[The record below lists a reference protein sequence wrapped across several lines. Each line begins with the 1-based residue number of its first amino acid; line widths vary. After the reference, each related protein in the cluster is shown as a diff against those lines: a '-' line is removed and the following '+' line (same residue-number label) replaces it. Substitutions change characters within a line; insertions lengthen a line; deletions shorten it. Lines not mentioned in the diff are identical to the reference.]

1 MNQQSY
7 QSSSGPPAD
16 PLTVMAASL
25 EPKRA
30 VSYIRVSTRGQAERG
45 GAEEGFSIPAQRE
58 ANKRKAASLGA
69 LIVKEFVDRGE
80 SARSANRPEL
90 QKMLRYLRE
99 TPEIDFC
106 IVHKLDRLARNRAD
120 DVEINK
126 AFDEAGVRLI
136 STSENIDQTP
146 GGMLLHGIMSSIAEF
161 YSRNLANE
169 AIKGMRQKARSG
181 GTTSKA
187 PLGYRNIRTRDEQGR
202 EVRTVELDP
211 ERAPLMR
218 LAFSE
223 YATGRWTVRQ
233 LAEHLSG
240 LGLDVPATPSKA
252 ARPLSA
258 NRLQNLLRHPYY
270 RGVVTFQGVEYPG
283 NHEALVDAETW
294 QTVQTI
300 LTSHRNGE
308 RQRLHNHYLKS
319 TAVCGHCGSRLMV
332 QNAKSRA
339 GLIYPYLVCSRR
351 HRLHDCDFHA
361 VLIDQVEQRVADLY
375 CSLALS
381 PQDRQQIQAY
391 LDQELKR
398 IQADSQKN
406 IRALR
411 IQRTQ
416 LEDQRRSLLQAHY
429 AGAIPLDLLKEEQDR
444 ISRQLTDIERT
455 LKGYEADATLVR
467 AHLDQ
472 ALDLLED
479 CHRMYT
485 AAPDHLKKLLNQVF
499 FSRVLVNPERDEHDS
514 VIFPPD
520 VLNTTA
526 TQPPTAPDAADDP
539 DPAHDTAPAA
549 IMTKLPLTKDA
560 ANTTSALGLLN
571 PLFDQLASPAL
582 RAAAQQTPT
591 DQGASMSDR
600 PSPGTDQDAP
610 GIGQQ
615 EPGAD
620 HETKITGMRA
630 PDPGRET
637 WDEADQETSA
647 TDHNMWDASQ
657 QALGTDRETC
667 LADQGPDPEHRPHG
681 PSSGNGQSPQRKA
694 PALKGRCLQTPD
706 TDPNHALHDE
716 GLSRGVVVPPT
727 GLEPATI
734 GLEGRCSIH

>member
-7 QSSSGPPAD
+7 QSSSGLPAD
-16 PLTVMAASL
+16 PLSVMAASL

-126 AFDEAGVRLI
+126 IFDQTGVRLI

-169 AIKGMRQKARSG
+169 AIKGMRQKAQNG

-187 PLGYRNIRTRDEQGR
+187 PLGYRNIRARDDHGR
-202 EVRTVELDP
+202 EIRTVELDP

-339 GLIYPYLVCSRR
+339 GLIYPYLVCTRR
-351 HRLHDCDFHA
+351 HRLHTCDFSA
-361 VLIDQVEQRVADLY
+361 VLIDQVEQRVAELY
-375 CSLALS
+375 RSLVLS
-381 PQDRQQIQAY
+381 PQDRQLIQVYLDEELDHIQAS
-391 LDQELKR
+391 
-398 IQADSQKN
+398 SQKN

-411 IQRTQ
+411 VRRTQ

-429 AGAIPLDLLKEEQDR
+429 AGAVPLELLKEEQDR
-444 ISRQLTDIERT
+444 ISRELHTIQCQFD
-455 LKGYEADATLVR
+455 GYQANTAQVR
-467 AHLDQ
+467 QHLQQ

-479 CHRMYT
+479 CHRMYI

-499 FSRVLVNPERDEHDS
+499 FSRILINPKTDHRGN

-520 VLNTTA
+520 RLNPTA
-526 TQPPTAPDAADDP
+526 TQPPTAPGAADDP

-549 IMTKLPLTKDA
+549 IMTKLPLAKDTA
-560 ANTTSALGLLN
+560 VATSALGLLT

-582 RAAAQQTPT
+582 RSAAQHAHATAQQTPT
-591 DQGASMSDR
+591 DQGAPISDR

-615 EPGAD
+615 ESGIG
-620 HETKITGMRA
+620 HETKITSLQA
-630 PDPGRET
+630 PGTDRET
-637 WDEADQETSA
+637 PATDSDMWEAD
-647 TDHNMWDASQ
+647 
-657 QALGTDRETC
+657 TDRETC

-694 PALKGRCLQTPD
+694 PAPKGRCLQTPD

-716 GLSRGVVVPPT
+716 GLSRGVVVPPV
-727 GLEPATI
+727 GLEPTTF
-734 GLEGRCSIH
+734 GLKVRSSNRLS

>member
-7 QSSSGPPAD
+7 QSSSGLPAD
-16 PLTVMAASL
+16 PLSVMAASL

-30 VSYIRVSTRGQAERG
+30 VSYIRVSTRGQAERD

-126 AFDEAGVRLI
+126 IFDQTGVRLI

-339 GLIYPYLVCSRR
+339 GLIYPYLVCTRR
-351 HRLHDCDFHA
+351 HRLHTCDFSA
-361 VLIDQVEQRVADLY
+361 VLIDQVEQRVAELY
-375 CSLALS
+375 RSLVLS
-381 PQDRQQIQAY
+381 PQDRQLIQVYPDEELDHIQAN
-391 LDQELKR
+391 
-398 IQADSQKN
+398 SQKN

-411 IQRTQ
+411 VRRTQ

-429 AGAIPLDLLKEEQDR
+429 AGAVPLELLKEEQDR
-444 ISRQLTDIERT
+444 ISRELHTIQCQFD
-455 LKGYEADATLVR
+455 GYQANTAQVR
-467 AHLDQ
+467 QHLQQ

-479 CHRMYT
+479 CHRMYI

-499 FSRVLVNPERDEHDS
+499 FSRILINPKTDHRGN

-520 VLNTTA
+520 RLNPTA

-539 DPAHDTAPAA
+539 DPAHATDSAA
-549 IMTKLPLTKDA
+549 IMTKLPLAKDTA
-560 ANTTSALGLLN
+560 VATSALGLLT

-582 RAAAQQTPT
+582 RSAAQHAHATAQQTPT
-591 DQGASMSDR
+591 DQGAPISDR

-615 EPGAD
+615 ESGIG
-620 HETKITGMRA
+620 HETKIT
-630 PDPGRET
+630 
-637 WDEADQETSA
+637 SL
-647 TDHNMWDASQ
+647 
-657 QALGTDRETC
+657 QALGTDRETPATDSDMWEADTDRETC

-716 GLSRGVVVPPT
+716 GLSRGVVVPPV
-727 GLEPATI
+727 GLEPTTF
-734 GLEGRCSIH
+734 GLKVRSSNRLS

>member
-7 QSSSGPPAD
+7 QSSSGLPAD
-16 PLTVMAASL
+16 PLSVMAASL

-30 VSYIRVSTRGQAERG
+30 VSYIRVSTRGQAERD

-126 AFDEAGVRLI
+126 IFDQTGVRLI

-169 AIKGMRQKARSG
+169 AIKGMRQKAQNG

-187 PLGYRNIRTRDEQGR
+187 PLGYRNIRARDDHGR
-202 EVRTVELDP
+202 EIRTVELDP

-339 GLIYPYLVCSRR
+339 GLIYPYLVCTRR
-351 HRLHDCDFHA
+351 HRLHTCDFSA
-361 VLIDQVEQRVADLY
+361 VLIDQVEQRVAELY
-375 CSLALS
+375 RSLVLS
-381 PQDRQQIQAY
+381 PQDRQLIQVYPDEELDHIQAN
-391 LDQELKR
+391 
-398 IQADSQKN
+398 SQKN

-411 IQRTQ
+411 VRRTQ

-429 AGAIPLDLLKEEQDR
+429 AGAVPLELLKEEQDR
-444 ISRQLTDIERT
+444 ISRELHTIQCQFD
-455 LKGYEADATLVR
+455 GYQANTAQVR
-467 AHLDQ
+467 QHLQQ

-479 CHRMYT
+479 CHRMYI

-499 FSRVLVNPERDEHDS
+499 FSRILINPKTDHRGN

-520 VLNTTA
+520 RLNPTA

-539 DPAHDTAPAA
+539 DPAHATDSAA
-549 IMTKLPLTKDA
+549 IMTKLPLAKDTA
-560 ANTTSALGLLN
+560 VATSALGLLT

-582 RAAAQQTPT
+582 RSAAQHAHATAQQTPT
-591 DQGASMSDR
+591 DQGAPISDR

-615 EPGAD
+615 ESGIG
-620 HETKITGMRA
+620 HETKIT
-630 PDPGRET
+630 
-637 WDEADQETSA
+637 SL
-647 TDHNMWDASQ
+647 
-657 QALGTDRETC
+657 QALGTDRETPATDSDMWEADTDRETC

-716 GLSRGVVVPPT
+716 GLSRGVVVPPV
-727 GLEPATI
+727 GLEPTTF
-734 GLEGRCSIH
+734 GLKGRCSIH

>member
-7 QSSSGPPAD
+7 QSSSGLPAD
-16 PLTVMAASL
+16 PLSVMAASL

-30 VSYIRVSTRGQAERG
+30 VSYIRVSTRGQAERD

-126 AFDEAGVRLI
+126 IFDQTGVRLI

-169 AIKGMRQKARSG
+169 AIKGMRQKAQNG

-187 PLGYRNIRTRDEQGR
+187 PLGYRNIRARDDHGR
-202 EVRTVELDP
+202 EIRTVELDP

-339 GLIYPYLVCSRR
+339 GLIYPYLVCTRR
-351 HRLHDCDFHA
+351 HRLHTCDFSA
-361 VLIDQVEQRVADLY
+361 VLIDQVEQRVAELY
-375 CSLALS
+375 RSLVLS
-381 PQDRQQIQAY
+381 PQDRQLIQVYPDEELDHIQAN
-391 LDQELKR
+391 
-398 IQADSQKN
+398 SQKN

-411 IQRTQ
+411 VRRTQ

-429 AGAIPLDLLKEEQDR
+429 AGAVPLELLKEEQDR
-444 ISRQLTDIERT
+444 ISRELHTIQCQFD
-455 LKGYEADATLVR
+455 GYQANTAQVR
-467 AHLDQ
+467 QHLQQ

-479 CHRMYT
+479 CHRMYI

-499 FSRVLVNPERDEHDS
+499 FSRILINPKTDHRGN

-520 VLNTTA
+520 RLNPTA

-539 DPAHDTAPAA
+539 DPAHATDSAA
-549 IMTKLPLTKDA
+549 IMTKLPLAKDTA
-560 ANTTSALGLLN
+560 VATSALGLLT

-582 RAAAQQTPT
+582 RSAAQHAHATAQQTPT
-591 DQGASMSDR
+591 DQGAPISDR

-615 EPGAD
+615 ESGIG
-620 HETKITGMRA
+620 HETKIT
-630 PDPGRET
+630 
-637 WDEADQETSA
+637 SL
-647 TDHNMWDASQ
+647 
-657 QALGTDRETC
+657 QALGTDRETPATDSDMWEADTDRETC

-716 GLSRGVVVPPT
+716 GLSRGVVVPPV
-727 GLEPATI
+727 GLEPTTF
-734 GLEGRCSIH
+734 GLKVRSSNRLS